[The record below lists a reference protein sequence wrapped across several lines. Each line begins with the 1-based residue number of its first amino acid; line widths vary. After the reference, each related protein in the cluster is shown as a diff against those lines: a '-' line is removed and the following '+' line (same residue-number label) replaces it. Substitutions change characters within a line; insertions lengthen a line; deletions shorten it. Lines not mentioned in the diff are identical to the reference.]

1 MLVILLVRTNIIL
14 LTCCACMNYCIEHSH
29 STSFL
34 ILGQR
39 KHSLEDKTAN
49 DVTKPMTL
57 SPLSLAWAGRIRTH
71 QANMEVNTL
80 PQPFIRSIAILAD
93 FGNVSYKIS
102 ANCGESC
109 LNISQSGQL
118 ADPGAVTWQ
127 TVVQDVSF
135 VTFPVIVSCGILA
148 GILSIV
154 VLSMK
159 LQHCENCFLVAYS
172 TACVSVLL
180 CGATLRLEDYT
191 GHSNAHQ
198 YVYGSLKAAQSW
210 FANSALWILVITMM
224 QRRSLVAR
232 QITSGDTQTCG
243 HRQAGIASIVIYSVN
258 LISCIP
264 QLWAYETVE
273 VYDYSTNE
281 TLMISHA
288 SDAANTTEY
297 NTVYFWYIVAISVL
311 LPYPMILIKL
321 VLIASGLKHSHK
333 LLSQLPDK
341 CGTRSVLHCKIA
353 EEIHL
358 NQYFVITSGMYL
370 FLAGPVIILN
380 MIDHL
385 NVNQQL
391 STNQIYAGLHC
402 ISDLTFYIYFTLPF
416 PLMWGFSDTFRCSL
430 VRITNGC
437 RCKLSK
443 KQPKTLN
450 KHRLPKKQ
458 KVVTFLMQ

>member
-1 MLVILLVRTNIIL
+1 M
-14 LTCCACMNYCIEHSH
+14 
-29 STSFL
+29 
-34 ILGQR
+34 
-39 KHSLEDKTAN
+39 D
-49 DVTKPMTL
+49 
-57 SPLSLAWAGRIRTH
+57 
-71 QANMEVNTL
+71 TL
-80 PQPFIRSIAILAD
+80 PQPFIRNIAILAD
-93 FGNVSYKIS
+93 FGNASYKIA

-109 LNISQSGQL
+109 LNVSQLGELS
-118 ADPGAVTWQ
+118 DPGALTWE

-159 LQHCENCFLVAYS
+159 LQHRESFLVAYS

-191 GHSNAHQ
+191 GHSNVHQ
-198 YVYGSLKAAQSW
+198 YVYGYLKAAHSW

-224 QRRSLVAR
+224 QRRSVVSR
-232 QITSGDTQTCG
+232 QITSGDAQTCG
-243 HRQAGIASIVIYSVN
+243 HRQAGIASIVIYCVY

-264 QLWAYETVE
+264 QLWAYETIE

-288 SDAANTTEY
+288 SDASNTPEY
-297 NTVYFWYIVAISVL
+297 NTVYFWYIVAITVL

-321 VLIASGLKHSHK
+321 LLIASGLKRSHK

-341 CGTRSVLHCKIA
+341 CVTRSVLHGKIA

-370 FLAGPVIILN
+370 FLVGPFIILN

-391 STNQIYAGLHC
+391 SKNEIYAGLHC
-402 ISDLTFYIYFTLPF
+402 IAELTFYIYFTLPF
-416 PLMWGFSDTFRCSL
+416 PLMWGFSETFRCSL
-430 VRITNGC
+430 VRITNCC
-437 RCKLSK
+437 RCKFSK

-450 KHRLPKKQ
+450 KYGLPNKQ
-458 KVVTFLMQ
+458 KVVTFLVQ